1 MNREFAKGMAKVKE
15 NDFLAAIEHFTL
27 AIQEDANDVEC
38 YAERAVAYLNTNQFD
53 LSMFD
58 MHRCIE
64 MEPNNSYRYSCRA
77 FLKAKIGDTEGAI
90 ADYEMAVKLDPED
103 AIAYNNLGLV
113 QETKGYRVQAQKSF
127 EKSNELIGY
136 NPKRF
141 DEGDPKKEDK
151 KKEESETSKQTE
163 HYQPTAESTQT
174 NINSP
179 TSEITDQEEITPSK
193 GQIAKSVFTTK
204 SGFKDFWKFI
214 RNGFRIKE

>member
-1 MNREFAKGMAKVKE
+1 MNREFAKGLAKVKE

-27 AIQEDANDVEC
+27 AIQEDTNNVEC

-113 QETKGYRVQAQKSF
+113 QETKGFRVQAQKSF

-136 NPKRF
+136 NPNRF
-141 DEGDPKKEDK
+141 DEGVLKKEVPEKKSVETD
-151 KKEESETSKQTE
+151 KKEEYATEAIQTATESNSSAQVQSE
-163 HYQPTAESTQT
+163 ES
-174 NINSP
+174 IN
-179 TSEITDQEEITPSK
+179 PSK
-193 GQIAKSVFTTK
+193 GQIAKNVFTSR